1 MTDYTETKQ
10 DREDADKLK
19 ALSLDASILNVL
31 YNTALQL
38 KPGRARRIMQA
49 IEQEKTWVLQSKQD
63 IVKQGEDRIAA
74 FYTDRAKVKRAL
86 AALRK
91 LGYVASIS
99 EPSYESALDTTP
111 KLAEAQN
118 AGMPWLAVSTK
129 EWRYA
134 FQGPRAYY
142 SAPTEQGDTLTHSL
156 YFSWGPTSPT
166 GGREAIGHEIV
177 AAFQAEGL
185 DVSWD
190 GSAARCVQVVGEAEK
205 AEYEA
210 EQRTKWEAEH
220 GPATTPAGR

>member
-1 MTDYTETKQ
+1 MTEYTETKQ
-10 DREDADKLK
+10 DREDADKLA

-31 YNTALQL
+31 HNTALQL
-38 KPGRARRIMQA
+38 KPGRARRIMEA
-49 IEQEKTWVLQSKQD
+49 IAKEQQYVLQTRQD
-63 IVKQGEDRIAA
+63 IVKQGEARVAA

-91 LGYVASIS
+91 LGYATSIN
-99 EPSYESALDTTP
+99 EPSYESALDSTP

-134 FQGPRAYY
+134 FQAPRAWYGQ
-142 SAPTEQGDTLTHSL
+142 PGEQGDTLEHSL

-177 AAFQAEGL
+177 AAFRAEGL

-190 GSAARCVQVVGEAEK
+190 GSAARCVQVVGAADREEVNA
-205 AEYEA
+205 
-210 EQRTKWEAEH
+210 
-220 GPATTPAGR
+220 